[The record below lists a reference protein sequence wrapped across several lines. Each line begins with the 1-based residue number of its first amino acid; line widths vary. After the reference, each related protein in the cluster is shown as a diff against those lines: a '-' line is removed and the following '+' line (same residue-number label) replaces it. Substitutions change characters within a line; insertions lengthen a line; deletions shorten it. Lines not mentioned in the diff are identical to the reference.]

1 MATSTTTPEELAQ
14 RKGYFAT
21 TYAAIQLH
29 NKKKST
35 FTVALNRFSAMVT
48 IIFVFSSYI
57 ETKTPSSFG
66 VEPPGEKTA
75 PRS

>member
-48 IIFVFSSYI
+48 IIFVCFLAI
-57 ETKTPSSFG
+57 LKQN
-66 VEPPGEKTA
+66 
-75 PRS
+75 